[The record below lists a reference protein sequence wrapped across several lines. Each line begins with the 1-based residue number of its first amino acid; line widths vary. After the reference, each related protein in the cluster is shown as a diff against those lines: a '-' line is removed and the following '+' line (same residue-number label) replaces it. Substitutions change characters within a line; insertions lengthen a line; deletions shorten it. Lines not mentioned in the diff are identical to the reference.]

1 MDIYVGDKLIY
12 VGDFFIIIAAG
23 DWEKREMNKRKK
35 KGKKKSWVTIIR
47 SPGKIS
53 MKEVINFFC
62 FGHFDPNICPPLTS
76 RPLYK

>member
-35 KGKKKSWVTIIR
+35 KRKE
-47 SPGKIS
+47 KIL
-53 MKEVINFFC
+53 
-62 FGHFDPNICPPLTS
+62 GDH
-76 RPLYK
+76 YKVPR